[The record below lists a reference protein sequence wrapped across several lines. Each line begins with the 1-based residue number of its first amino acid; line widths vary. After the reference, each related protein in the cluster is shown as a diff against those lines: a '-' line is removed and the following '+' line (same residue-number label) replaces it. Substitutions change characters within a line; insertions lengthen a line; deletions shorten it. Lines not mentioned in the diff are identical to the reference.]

1 MTEISEAVLHM
12 LLVSWLKMAQ
22 NPWIARFMSK
32 VTLERNAR
40 NKLYQ
45 CVSIQALLE

>member
-1 MTEISEAVLHM
+1 MTEISEAVLHV

-32 VTLERNAR
+32 VTLERNAS
-40 NKLYQ
+40 Q
-45 CVSIQALLE
+45 CVCIQALLE